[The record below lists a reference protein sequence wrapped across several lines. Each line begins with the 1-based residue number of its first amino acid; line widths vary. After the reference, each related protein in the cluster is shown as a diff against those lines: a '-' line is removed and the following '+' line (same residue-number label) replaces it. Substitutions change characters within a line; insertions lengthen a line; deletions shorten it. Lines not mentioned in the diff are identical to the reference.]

1 MINTMFKQLQVNT
14 REERRLWNEMR
25 NDLRTHN
32 SFQVRQRY
40 YPFMLELWEQRR
52 ILIENSYREKIQEEN
67 VKNKVIELEREKMRE
82 EEFIQ
87 RELEKKYLREK
98 RAEYRK
104 ELKEKR
110 QQEILEN
117 PSIIRR
123 SIRNQKT
130 QEY

>member
-1 MINTMFKQLQVNT
+1 MSKQLQVNT

-25 NDLRTHN
+25 NELRTHN

-67 VKNKVIELEREKMRE
+67 KKNKILNVERENMRR

-87 RELEKKYLREK
+87 RELEKKNLREK

-104 ELKEKR
+104 ELKEQRRK
-110 QQEILEN
+110 EILEN
-117 PSIIRR
+117 PDVIRR
-123 SIRNQKT
+123 SQRIQKT
-130 QEY
+130 QEI

>member
-1 MINTMFKQLQVNT
+1 MSKQLQVNT

-25 NDLRTHN
+25 NELRTHN

-67 VKNKVIELEREKMRE
+67 KKNKILEKEREIMRH

-87 RELEKKYLREK
+87 RELEKKNLREK

-104 ELKEKR
+104 ELKEQRRK
-110 QQEILEN
+110 EITEN
-117 PSIIRR
+117 PNVIRR
-123 SIRNQKT
+123 SQRIQKT
-130 QEY
+130 QEI

>member
-1 MINTMFKQLQVNT
+1 MFKQLQVNT

-25 NDLRTHN
+25 NDLRRHN

-40 YPFMLELWEQRR
+40 YPFMLESWEQRR

-87 RELEKKYLREK
+87 RELEKKHLREK
-98 RAEYRK
+98 RFEYRK

-110 QQEILEN
+110 RQEIIEN

-123 SIRNQKT
+123 SQRIQQT
-130 QEY
+130 QEQ

>member
-1 MINTMFKQLQVNT
+1 MFKQLQVNT

-25 NDLRTHN
+25 KELHTHN
-32 SFQVRQRY
+32 SYQVRQRY

-52 ILIENSYREKIQEEN
+52 TLIENSYRKKIQEEN
-67 VKNKVIELEREKMRE
+67 VKSKIIEMEREKMRE

-98 RAEYRK
+98 RLEYRK

-110 QQEILEN
+110 QQVIIEN

-123 SIRNQKT
+123 SRRIQKT
-130 QEY
+130 QEQ

>member
-1 MINTMFKQLQVNT
+1 MSKQLQVNT

-25 NDLRTHN
+25 NELRTHN

-67 VKNKVIELEREKMRE
+67 KKNKILEKEREIMRH

-87 RELEKKYLREK
+87 RELEKKHLREK

-104 ELKEKR
+104 EIKEQR
-110 QQEILEN
+110 QKEILEN
-117 PSIIRR
+117 PDVIRR
-123 SIRNQKT
+123 SVRIQKT
-130 QEY
+130 QEI

>member
-1 MINTMFKQLQVNT
+1 MSKQLQVNT

-25 NDLRTHN
+25 NELRTHN

-67 VKNKVIELEREKMRE
+67 KKNKILNVERENMRR

-87 RELEKKYLREK
+87 RELEKKNLREK

-104 ELKEKR
+104 ELKEQR
-110 QQEILEN
+110 QKEITEN
-117 PSIIRR
+117 PNVIRR
-123 SIRNQKT
+123 SQRLQKT
-130 QEY
+130 QEI